1 MKLIFIEGNIGAG
14 KSSLLKALGE
24 HFGDRVRIVEEPVK
38 VWEES
43 GLLAEC
49 YDGTVS
55 RATFQHVAL
64 ATKTAALAEALRE
77 TPPDKLIIAERSP
90 FSDAAVFAK
99 AFLDEEVEQRAYGV
113 AHDATMRTIGPLEC
127 AFLFLGGAST
137 ATLGERICQRNRNG
151 ESSIDAGLLAQL
163 ETLHT
168 ELKQTLK
175 ASGRTV
181 LGLDCS
187 ANTAYVFN
195 RAVAFILFFF
205 TRDFF
210 KSVDK

>member
-1 MKLIFIEGNIGAG
+1 MRVIFIEGNIGAG
-14 KSSLLKALGE
+14 KTSLLTSLGE
-24 HFGDRVRIVEEPVK
+24 HFGELVRVVEEPVK

-43 GLLAEC
+43 RLLAEC

-64 ATKTAALAEALRE
+64 ATKTAALVEALRE
-77 TPPDKLIIAERSP
+77 TPPDQLIIAERSP

-113 AHDATMRTIGPLEC
+113 AHDASMRTIGPLEC
-127 AFLFLGGAST
+127 GFVFLEGAST

-168 ELKQTLK
+168 ELKQTLQ
-175 ASGRTV
+175 ASGRPV
-181 LGLDCS
+181 IGLDCS
-187 ANTAYVFN
+187 KDARKVFW
-195 RAVAFILFFF
+195 AATEFIRPHVPGLLRFH
-205 TRDFF
+205 R
-210 KSVDK
+210 

>member
-1 MKLIFIEGNIGAG
+1 MRVIFIEGNIGAG
-14 KSSLLKALGE
+14 KTSLLKELGE
-24 HFGDRVRIVEEPVK
+24 HFGDKVCIVEEPVDL
-38 VWEES
+38 WEKS

-55 RATFQHVAL
+55 RSTFQHVAL

-77 TPPDKLIIAERSP
+77 TPKDQLIVAERSP

-99 AFLDEEVEQRAYGV
+99 AFLEEEVEQRAYGV
-113 AHDATMRTIGPLEC
+113 AHDAAMRTLGPLDC
-127 AFLFLGGAST
+127 GFLFLEGAST
-137 ATLGERICQRNRNG
+137 ATLAERIRTRGRNG

-168 ELKQTLK
+168 ELKQTLQ

-187 ANTAYVFN
+187 ADTAEVFN
-195 RAVAFILFFF
+195 RAVAFILFYF
-205 TRDFF
+205 TGDFF
-210 KSVDK
+210 KSDDK

>member
-1 MKLIFIEGNIGAG
+1 MRVIFLEGNIGAG
-14 KSSLLKALGE
+14 KTSLLTSLGE
-24 HFGDRVRIVEEPVK
+24 HFGELVRVVEEPVK

-64 ATKTAALAEALRE
+64 ATKTAALVEALRE
-77 TPPDKLIIAERSP
+77 TPPDQLIIAERSP

-113 AHDATMRTIGPLEC
+113 AHDASMRTIGPLEC
-127 AFLFLGGAST
+127 GFVFLEGAST

-168 ELKQTLK
+168 ELKQTLQ
-175 ASGRTV
+175 ASGRPV
-181 LGLDCS
+181 IGLDCS
-187 ANTAYVFN
+187 KDARKVFW
-195 RAVAFILFFF
+195 AATEFIRPHVPGLLRFH
-205 TRDFF
+205 R
-210 KSVDK
+210 

>member
-1 MKLIFIEGNIGAG
+1 MRVIFIEGNIGAG
-14 KSSLLKALGE
+14 KTSLLKELGE
-24 HFGDRVRIVEEPVK
+24 HFGDKVCIVEEPVD
-38 VWEES
+38 VWEKS

-77 TPPDKLIIAERSP
+77 TPENQLIIAERSP

-99 AFLDEEVEQRAYGV
+99 AFLDEEVEQRAYKV
-113 AHDATMRTIGPLEC
+113 AHDAALRTLGPLDC
-127 AFLFLGGAST
+127 GFVFLEGAST
-137 ATLGERICQRNRNG
+137 AMLAERIRTRDRNG
-151 ESSIDAGLLAQL
+151 ESSIDTGLLAQL
-163 ETLHT
+163 ETLHI
-168 ELKQTLK
+168 ELKQTLQ

-187 ANTAYVFN
+187 DEPGEVWSSGVEFIQPHL
-195 RAVAFILFFF
+195 RAPLESR
-205 TRDFF
+205 T
-210 KSVDK
+210 

>member
-1 MKLIFIEGNIGAG
+1 MCIRDREGGTRHGAIV
-14 KSSLLKALGE
+14 ALGE
-24 HFGDRVRIVEEPVK
+24 QPALFPHFDRLLDDAHAIAK
-38 VWEES
+38 V
-43 GLLAEC
+43 LAEC

-77 TPPDKLIIAERSP
+77 TPPEKLIIAERSP

-113 AHDATMRTIGPLEC
+113 AHDAAMRTIGPLEC
-127 AFLFLGGAST
+127 GFVFLEGAST

-168 ELKQTLK
+168 ELKQTLQG
-175 ASGRTV
+175 SGRPV
-181 LGLDCS
+181 IGLDCS
-187 ANTAYVFN
+187 KDAREVF
-195 RAVAFILFFF
+195 RDAAEFIDPHV
-205 TRDFF
+205 RHN
-210 KSVDK
+210 

>member
-1 MKLIFIEGNIGAG
+1 MKLIFLEGNIGAG
-14 KSSLLKALGE
+14 KTSLLTSLGE
-24 HFGDRVRIVEEPVK
+24 HFGELVRVVEEPVK

-64 ATKTAALAEALRE
+64 ATKTAALVEALRE
-77 TPPDKLIIAERSP
+77 TPPDQLIIAERSP

-113 AHDATMRTIGPLEC
+113 AHDASMRTIGPLEC
-127 AFLFLGGAST
+127 GFVFLEGAST

-168 ELKQTLK
+168 ELKQTLQ
-175 ASGRTV
+175 ASGRPV
-181 LGLDCS
+181 IGLDCS
-187 ANTAYVFN
+187 KDARKVFW
-195 RAVAFILFFF
+195 AATEFIRPHVPGLLRFH
-205 TRDFF
+205 R
-210 KSVDK
+210 

>member
-14 KSSLLKALGE
+14 KTSLLKALGE

-49 YDGTVS
+49 YDGSVS

-77 TPPDKLIIAERSP
+77 TPKDQLIIAERSP

-99 AFLDEEVEQRAYGV
+99 AFLEEEVEQRAYGV
-113 AHDATMRTIGPLEC
+113 AHDAAMRTLGPLDC
-127 AFLFLGGAST
+127 GFLFLEGAST
-137 ATLGERICQRNRNG
+137 ATLTERIRKRNRNG
-151 ESSIDAGLLAQL
+151 EASIDAGLLAKL
-163 ETLHT
+163 ETLHA
-168 ELKQTLK
+168 ELKQTLQ

-187 ANTAYVFN
+187 ADTAEVFN
-195 RAVAFILFFF
+195 RAVAFILFFL
-205 TRDFF
+205 TRE
-210 KSVDK
+210 S

>member
-14 KSSLLKALGE
+14 KTSLLKALGE
-24 HFGDRVRIVEEPVK
+24 HFGEKVRIVEEPVK

-55 RATFQHVAL
+55 RATFQYVAL

-77 TPPDKLIIAERSP
+77 TPPEKLIIAERSP

-99 AFLDEEVEQRAYGV
+99 AFLEEEVEQRAYGV
-113 AHDATMRTIGPLEC
+113 AHDAAMRTLGPLDC
-127 AFLFLGGAST
+127 GFLFLEGAST
-137 ATLGERICQRNRNG
+137 ATLTERIRKRNRNG
-151 ESSIDAGLLAQL
+151 EASIDAGLLAQL
-163 ETLHT
+163 ETLHA
-168 ELKQTLK
+168 ELKQTLQ

-181 LGLDCS
+181 LGLDCDKDS
-187 ANTAYVFN
+187 DGIFQD
-195 RAVAFILFFF
+195 AVEFIKPHARPLG
-205 TRDFF
+205 
-210 KSVDK
+210 VP

>member
-1 MKLIFIEGNIGAG
+1 MRVIFIEGNIGAG
-14 KSSLLKALGE
+14 KTSLLTSLGE
-24 HFGDRVRIVEEPVK
+24 HFGELVRVVEEPVK

-64 ATKTAALAEALRE
+64 ATKTAALVEALRE
-77 TPPDKLIIAERSP
+77 TPPDQLIVAERSP

-113 AHDATMRTIGPLEC
+113 AHDASMRTIGPLEC
-127 AFLFLGGAST
+127 GFVFLEGAST

-168 ELKQTLK
+168 ELKQTLQ
-175 ASGRTV
+175 ASGRPV
-181 LGLDCS
+181 IGLDCS
-187 ANTAYVFN
+187 KDARKVFW
-195 RAVAFILFFF
+195 AAADFIRPHVPGLLRFH
-205 TRDFF
+205 R
-210 KSVDK
+210 

>member
-1 MKLIFIEGNIGAG
+1 MKLIFLEGNIGVG
-14 KSSLLKALGE
+14 KTSLLKTLGE
-24 HFGDRVRIVEEPVK
+24 HFGEKVRIVEEPVK

-77 TPPDKLIIAERSP
+77 TPPEKLIIAERSP

-99 AFLDEEVEQRAYGV
+99 AFLEEEVEQRAYGV
-113 AHDATMRTIGPLEC
+113 AHDAAMRTLGPLDC
-127 AFLFLGGAST
+127 GFVFLERAST
-137 ATLGERICQRNRNG
+137 ATLTERIRKRNRNG
-151 ESSIDAGLLAQL
+151 EHTIDACLLAQL
-163 ETLHT
+163 ETLHA
-168 ELKQTLK
+168 ELKQTLQ
-175 ASGRTV
+175 ASGRPV

-187 ANTAYVFN
+187 GDPGEVFN
-195 RAVAFILFFF
+195 RAVAFILFFL
-205 TRDFF
+205 TRE
-210 KSVDK
+210 S

>member
-14 KSSLLKALGE
+14 KSSLLKTLGE

-77 TPPDKLIIAERSP
+77 TPPDQLIIAERSP

-113 AHDATMRTIGPLEC
+113 AHDAAMRTLGPLGC
-127 AFLFLGGAST
+127 GFVFLEGAS
-137 ATLGERICQRNRNG
+137 AAMLAERIRKRNRNG
-151 ESSIDAGLLAQL
+151 EHGIDTSLLTNL

-168 ELKQTLK
+168 DLKQTMQ
-175 ASGRTV
+175 ASGRPV

-187 ANTAYVFN
+187 AEPEEVFS
-195 RAVAFILFFF
+195 RAVAFILSCA
-205 TRDFF
+205 TR
-210 KSVDK
+210 

>member
-1 MKLIFIEGNIGAG
+1 MRVLFLEGNIGAG
-14 KSSLLKALGE
+14 KTSLLTMLGE
-24 HFGDRVRIVEEPVK
+24 HVGNKVRIVEEPVK
-38 VWEES
+38 VWEDS
-43 GLLAEC
+43 GLLAES

-55 RATFQHVAL
+55 RAIFQHVAL

-77 TPPDKLIIAERSP
+77 TPPDQLIIAERSP

-113 AHDATMRTIGPLEC
+113 AHDASMRTIGPLEC
-127 AFLFLGGAST
+127 GFVFLEGAST

-168 ELKQTLK
+168 ELKQTLQ
-175 ASGRTV
+175 ASGRPV
-181 LGLDCS
+181 IGLDCS
-187 ANTAYVFN
+187 KDARKVFW
-195 RAVAFILFFF
+195 AATEFIRPHVPGLLRFH
-205 TRDFF
+205 R
-210 KSVDK
+210 

>member
-1 MKLIFIEGNIGAG
+1 MKLIFLEGNIGVG
-14 KSSLLKALGE
+14 KTSLLKALGE

-38 VWEES
+38 VWQES

-77 TPPDKLIIAERSP
+77 TPPEKLIIAERSP

-99 AFLDEEVEQRAYGV
+99 AFLEEEVEQRAYGV
-113 AHDATMRTIGPLEC
+113 AHDAAMRTLGPLDC
-127 AFLFLGGAST
+127 GFVFLGGAST
-137 ATLGERICQRNRNG
+137 ATLTERIRKRNRNG
-151 ESSIDAGLLAQL
+151 ESSIDAGLLAKL
-163 ETLHT
+163 ETLHA
-168 ELKQTLK
+168 ELKEDLQ
-175 ASGRTV
+175 ASGRPV

-187 ANTAYVFN
+187 ADTAEVFN
-195 RAVAFILFFF
+195 RAVAFILFFL
-205 TRDFF
+205 TGE
-210 KSVDK
+210 S